1 MEGSDQMRVVDLTA
15 AAAALLLGA
24 VPFASAG
31 AQDAAA
37 KDSVRLDSQLVRQA
51 VDDNRLEARLGEVA
65 QHRASNKMVQG
76 FAERMVTEH
85 QRLEKQWTDLASK
98 YGITVPDTLEP
109 HGRARVQH
117 MQGVSRPSFDKA
129 YMTAA
134 IKAHGQEA
142 DQLRTELDSA
152 HSNPV
157 RKMVGYERPIVMDHL
172 KGALATGK
180 EVGVDS
186 TVMNESKKI
195 AEGKA
200 SK

>member
-1 MEGSDQMRVVDLTA
+1 MRVVDLTA

-24 VPFASAG
+24 VPFTSAG
-31 AQDAAA
+31 AQDSAAR
-37 KDSVRLDSQLVRQA
+37 DSVQMDAQLVRQA

-65 QHRASNKMVQG
+65 QHRATNKMVQG
-76 FAERMVTEH
+76 FAQRMVTEH
-85 QRLEKQWTDLASK
+85 ERLAKQWTDLASK
-98 YGITVPDTLEP
+98 YGVTVPDTLSP
-109 HGRARVQH
+109 DGRARVKH
-117 MQGVSRPSFDKA
+117 MQDISRPSFDKR

-152 HSNPV
+152 HSDPV
-157 RKMVGYERPIVMDHL
+157 RKMVGYQRPIVMDHL
-172 KGALATGK
+172 QGALATGK

-200 SK
+200 SR

>member
-1 MEGSDQMRVVDLTA
+1 MRVVDLTA

-24 VPFASAG
+24 VPFTSAG

-37 KDSVRLDSQLVRQA
+37 RDSVQMDAQLVRQA

-65 QHRASNKMVQG
+65 QHRATNKMVQG
-76 FAERMVTEH
+76 FAQRMVTEH
-85 QRLEKQWTDLASK
+85 ERLAKQWTDLASK
-98 YGITVPDTLEP
+98 YGVTVPDTLSP
-109 HGRARVQH
+109 DGRARVKH
-117 MQGVSRPSFDKA
+117 MQDISRPSFDKR

-152 HSNPV
+152 HSDPV
-157 RKMVGYERPIVMDHL
+157 RKMVGYQRPIVMDHL
-172 KGALATGK
+172 QGALATGK

-200 SK
+200 SR